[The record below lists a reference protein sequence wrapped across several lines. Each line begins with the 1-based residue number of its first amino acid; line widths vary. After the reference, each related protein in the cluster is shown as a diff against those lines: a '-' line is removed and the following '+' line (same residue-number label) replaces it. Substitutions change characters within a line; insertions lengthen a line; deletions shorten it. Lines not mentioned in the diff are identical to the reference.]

1 LEISSINLIKVL
13 SSSRLHFSCSRS
25 TSNGNISVDLQSRE
39 ETDHE
44 ESEFNWKKHNL
55 NNSLEA
61 EKAR

>member
-25 TSNGNISVDLQSRE
+25 TSNGNISVDLQWRE

-44 ESEFNWKKHNL
+44 WSELKEAQLKQQFRGRES
-55 NNSLEA
+55 
-61 EKAR
+61 